1 VSDPAVLTTGSR
13 WRVGTKIFCIGFH
26 KTGTTSMGLAL
37 GKLGYRVTGSL
48 GTRDPRIADH
58 VYALVDAMVPRFD
71 AFQDNPWPV
80 LYRYLDEKHPGS
92 RFILTVRSPESW
104 IRSQVRDFARKET
117 PMRQWIYG
125 AGCPAGNEEIYL
137 ARYRRHNEEVLAY
150 FANRPK
156 DFLRMDLPA
165 GDGWDKLCAFL
176 GRPVPAEPFPRAN
189 PASRSRA
196 IKNSVTK
203 WLTERR
209 G

>member
-1 VSDPAVLTTGSR
+1 
-13 WRVGTKIFCIGFH
+13 
-26 KTGTTSMGLAL
+26 MGLAL

-150 FANRPK
+150 FADRPM
-156 DFLRMDLPA
+156 DFLLMDLPA